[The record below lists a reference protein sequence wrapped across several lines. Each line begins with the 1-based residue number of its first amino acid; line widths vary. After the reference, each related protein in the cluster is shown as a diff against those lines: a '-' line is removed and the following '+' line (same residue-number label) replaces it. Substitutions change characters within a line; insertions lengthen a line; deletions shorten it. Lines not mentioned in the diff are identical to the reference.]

1 MSPRPDPVDRLAV
14 KKQSLLRV
22 FYTAALGC
30 TAIFVLAP
38 YSHNFQR
45 QALLTLLLLGSF
57 FVVWTLLRFL
67 RAIDEFERRYIY
79 EALTF
84 AFIGMQILLIGEAF
98 LESFGFSRVPGHGNV
113 VLAVVLWS
121 AGLIISSWGRHWRFQ
136 WKPGFECD
144 HEA

>member
-1 MSPRPDPVDRLAV
+1 MSPRSDPVDPLAV

-30 TAIFVLAP
+30 AAVFALAQ

-45 QALLTLLLLGSF
+45 EALLALSLIGSF
-57 FVVWTLLRFL
+57 FLVWTLLRFL

-84 AFIGMQILLIGEAF
+84 AFIGMLILLIGEAF
-98 LESFGFSRVPGHGNV
+98 LENLGFSRVPGYANV

-121 AGLIISSWGRHWRFQ
+121 AGLIISSWRRHWRY
-136 WKPGFECD
+136 E
-144 HEA
+144 

>member
-1 MSPRPDPVDRLAV
+1 MLPRPDPVDPLAV

-22 FYTAALGC
+22 FYAAALGC
-30 TAIFVLAP
+30 AAAFVLAQ

-45 QALLTLLLLGSF
+45 EALLTLSLLGSS

-84 AFIGMQILLIGEAF
+84 AFIGMLILLIGEAF
-98 LESFGFSRVPGHGNV
+98 LESFGFSRVPGYGNV

-121 AGLIISSWGRHWRFQ
+121 AGLIISSWRRHWRY
-136 WKPGFECD
+136 E
-144 HEA
+144 